1 MTLNII
7 AALALSGAVLSSNIY
22 HGSWIDFNKNGKKDV
37 YENPKAPVEDR
48 VEDLLG
54 RMTLE
59 EKTCQLVTLYGA
71 GRVLKDALPG
81 DSWNGEVWKDG
92 LANIDEH
99 LNGVGKGAGRFKDYI
114 YPFSN
119 HVEALNTVQRWFI
132 ENTRLGIPVEFS
144 N

>member
-81 DSWNGEVWKDG
+81 DSW
-92 LANIDEH
+92 
-99 LNGVGKGAGRFKDYI
+99 KG
-114 YPFSN
+114 
-119 HVEALNTVQRWFI
+119 
-132 ENTRLGIPVEFS
+132 
-144 N
+144 